1 MHEVHVIKLVAEL
14 KKYKLINGLI
24 GTTTLTILSMYIV
37 LEDLLKYI
45 YFSHCLQWKITPAS
59 PRSFFWETNFN
70 ENILPFFYISP
81 SDSSVCHLYW

>member
-45 YFSHCLQWKITPAS
+45 YFSHCLQ
-59 PRSFFWETNFN
+59 
-70 ENILPFFYISP
+70 
-81 SDSSVCHLYW
+81 